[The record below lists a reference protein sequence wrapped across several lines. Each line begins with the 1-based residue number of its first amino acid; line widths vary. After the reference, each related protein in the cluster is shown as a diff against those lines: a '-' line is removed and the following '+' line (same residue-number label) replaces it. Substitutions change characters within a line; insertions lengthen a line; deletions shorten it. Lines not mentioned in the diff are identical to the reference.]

1 MPGGVENT
9 PGSRHDAR
17 LRERPLKIIPI
28 DNGNRVA
35 AVALLTKGFP
45 EKGEAFWS
53 RGLSF
58 ISAHHERRDLG
69 AIGQLLMKGDDA
81 VGVLLT
87 IRSRLPDTGQII
99 VNLSSW
105 YVEPSSRWFAPRML
119 QMASSSEEETF
130 TDFTPSPE
138 ACKLNERLGFS
149 TVTDYTLFY
158 PLLPKAIGP
167 ARARLHPLADVPPGA
182 LSAAMRDTLED
193 HARFGCIVAVLEADQ
208 IHHPL
213 VFLKTTTKRLPSAR
227 LIYCEDRQ
235 LAQRHISAI
244 ARHLLRRG
252 RLAMT
257 MAASDE
263 ERDAGG
269 FAVLKSA
276 PIQVKGAW
284 NPRFINETYS
294 ELVLLPPWVLG
305 RS

>member
-1 MPGGVENT
+1 MELKKRSTGQN
-9 PGSRHDAR
+9 DAR
-17 LRERPLKIIPI
+17 QRERPLRIVPI

-45 EKGEAFWS
+45 EKSEAFWS
-53 RGLSF
+53 RGLSLV
-58 ISAHHERRDLG
+58 SAHHARLNFGE
-69 AIGQLLMKGDDA
+69 IGQLLMKGDDA

-87 IRSRLPDTGQII
+87 IKSRLPDEDRMV

-119 QMASSSEEETF
+119 QMASSSQEETF
-130 TDFTPSPE
+130 TDLTPSPE

-158 PLLPKAIGP
+158 PLLPKALGP
-167 ARARLHPLADVPPGA
+167 ARARLRPLADVPPGA
-182 LSAAMRDTLED
+182 LPAAMRDMLED
-193 HARFGCIVAVLEADQ
+193 HARFGCMVAVMEADGR
-208 IHHPL
+208 HHPL
-213 VFLKTTTKRLPSAR
+213 VFLKTMTKRLPTAR

-244 ARHLLRRG
+244 ARHLLRKG

-276 PIQVKGAW
+276 PMQVKGVW

>member
-1 MPGGVENT
+1 M
-9 PGSRHDAR
+9 
-17 LRERPLKIIPI
+17 PI

-45 EKGEAFWS
+45 EKSEAFWS

-58 ISAHHERRDLG
+58 VSAHHARLNFGE
-69 AIGQLLMKGDDA
+69 IGQLLMKGDDA

-87 IRSRLPDTGQII
+87 IKSRLPDEDRMV

-119 QMASSSEEETF
+119 QMASSSQEETF
-130 TDFTPSPE
+130 TDLTPSPE

-158 PLLPKAIGP
+158 PLLPKALGP
-167 ARARLHPLADVPPGA
+167 ARARLRPLADVPPGA
-182 LSAAMRDTLED
+182 LPAAMRDMLED
-193 HARFGCIVAVLEADQ
+193 HARFGCMVAVMEADGR
-208 IHHPL
+208 HHPL
-213 VFLKTTTKRLPSAR
+213 VFLKTMTKRLPTAR

-244 ARHLLRRG
+244 ARHLLRKG

-276 PIQVKGAW
+276 PMQVKGVW

>member
-1 MPGGVENT
+1 M
-9 PGSRHDAR
+9 
-17 LRERPLKIIPI
+17 PI

-45 EKGEAFWS
+45 EKSEAFWS

-58 ISAHHERRDLG
+58 VSAHHARLNFGE
-69 AIGQLLMKGDDA
+69 IGQLLMKGDDA

-87 IRSRLPDTGQII
+87 IKSRLPDEDRMV

-119 QMASSSEEETF
+119 QMASSSQEETF
-130 TDFTPSPE
+130 TDLTPSPE

-158 PLLPKAIGP
+158 PLLPKALGP
-167 ARARLHPLADVPPGA
+167 ARARLRPLADVHPGA
-182 LSAAMRDTLED
+182 LPAAMRDMLED
-193 HARFGCIVAVLEADQ
+193 HARFGCMVAVMEADGR
-208 IHHPL
+208 HHPL
-213 VFLKTTTKRLPSAR
+213 VFLKTMTKRLPTAR

-244 ARHLLRRG
+244 ARHLLRKG

-276 PIQVKGAW
+276 PMQVKGVW

>member
-1 MPGGVENT
+1 VELKKRSTGQN
-9 PGSRHDAR
+9 DAR
-17 LRERPLKIIPI
+17 QRERPLRIVPI

-45 EKGEAFWS
+45 EKSEAFWS

-58 ISAHHERRDLG
+58 VNAHHARLNFGE
-69 AIGQLLMKGDDA
+69 IGQLLMKGDDA

-87 IRSRLPDTGQII
+87 IKSRLPDEDRMV

-119 QMASSSEEETF
+119 QMASSSQEETF
-130 TDFTPSPE
+130 TDLTPSPE

-158 PLLPKAIGP
+158 PLLPKALGP
-167 ARARLHPLADVPPGA
+167 ARARLRPLADVPPGA
-182 LSAAMRDTLED
+182 LPAAMRDMLED
-193 HARFGCIVAVLEADQ
+193 HARFGCMVAVMEADGR
-208 IHHPL
+208 HHPL
-213 VFLKTTTKRLPSAR
+213 VFLKTMTKRLPTAR

-244 ARHLLRRG
+244 ARHLLRKG

-276 PIQVKGAW
+276 PMQVKGVW

>member
-1 MPGGVENT
+1 M
-9 PGSRHDAR
+9 
-17 LRERPLKIIPI
+17 PI

-45 EKGEAFWS
+45 EKSEAFWS

-58 ISAHHERRDLG
+58 VNAHHARLNFGE
-69 AIGQLLMKGDDA
+69 IGQLLMKGDDA

-87 IRSRLPDTGQII
+87 IKSRLPDEDRMV

-119 QMASSSEEETF
+119 QMASSSQEETF
-130 TDFTPSPE
+130 TDLTPSPE

-158 PLLPKAIGP
+158 PLLPKALGP
-167 ARARLHPLADVPPGA
+167 ARARLRPLADVPPGA
-182 LSAAMRDTLED
+182 LPAAMRDMLED
-193 HARFGCIVAVLEADQ
+193 HARFGCMVAVMEADGR
-208 IHHPL
+208 HHPL
-213 VFLKTTTKRLPSAR
+213 VFLKTMTKRLPTAR

-244 ARHLLRRG
+244 ARHLLRKG

-276 PIQVKGAW
+276 PMQVKGVW

>member
-1 MPGGVENT
+1 MSFVNA
-9 PGSRHDAR
+9 HHAR
-17 LRERPLKIIPI
+17 L
-28 DNGNRVA
+28 N
-35 AVALLTKGFP
+35 F
-45 EKGEAFWS
+45 GE
-53 RGLSF
+53 
-58 ISAHHERRDLG
+58 
-69 AIGQLLMKGDDA
+69 IGQLLMKGDDA

-87 IRSRLPDTGQII
+87 IKSRLPDEDRMV

-119 QMASSSEEETF
+119 QMASSSQEETF
-130 TDFTPSPE
+130 TDLTPSPE

-158 PLLPKAIGP
+158 PLLPKALGP
-167 ARARLHPLADVPPGA
+167 ARARLRPLADVPPGA
-182 LSAAMRDTLED
+182 LPAAMRDMLED
-193 HARFGCIVAVLEADQ
+193 HARFGCMVAVMEADGR
-208 IHHPL
+208 HHPL
-213 VFLKTTTKRLPSAR
+213 VFLKTMTKRLPTAR

-244 ARHLLRRG
+244 ARHLLRKG

-276 PIQVKGAW
+276 PMQVKGVW

>member
-1 MPGGVENT
+1 M
-9 PGSRHDAR
+9 
-17 LRERPLKIIPI
+17 
-28 DNGNRVA
+28 
-35 AVALLTKGFP
+35 
-45 EKGEAFWS
+45 
-53 RGLSF
+53 SF
-58 ISAHHERRDLG
+58 VSAHHARLNFGE
-69 AIGQLLMKGDDA
+69 IGQLLMKGDDA

-87 IRSRLPDTGQII
+87 IKSRLPDEDRMV

-119 QMASSSEEETF
+119 QMASSSQEETF
-130 TDFTPSPE
+130 TDLTPSPE

-158 PLLPKAIGP
+158 PLLPKALGP
-167 ARARLHPLADVPPGA
+167 ARARLRPLADVHPGA
-182 LSAAMRDTLED
+182 LPAAMRDMLED
-193 HARFGCIVAVLEADQ
+193 HARFGCMVAVMEADGR
-208 IHHPL
+208 HHPL
-213 VFLKTTTKRLPSAR
+213 VFLKTMTKRLPTAR

-244 ARHLLRRG
+244 ARHLLRKG

-276 PIQVKGAW
+276 PMQVKGAW